1 MMFYVWTLWGPC
13 LRKQTRVVAQVDVS
27 EPPLKFGLR
36 EAFVLVGRRCRKL
49 HRTVVC
55 NCCRMVPAVRSRIKR
70 ETTKNETYDNSGI
83 STLMPF
89 SLIVQYTVYSTHP
102 RHHPHPHPHPH
113 HHHHHHSNYSPHSNV
128 FALVG
133 FHHIVLWICL
143 INALLL
149 KSLFTCLKD
158 LLQRMSSLLVSICKR
173 SIRMQAACSHHRLVS
188 PALPQA
194 LLLCLESRTKPGHHR
209 SSHSESAALRSF
221 LETSLLARSPL
232 IAQLTI
238 APWSLQES
246 GHFCSESNHFVQDL
260 VHHQHLCAVRIG
272 CFQTQNIREHIYSMS
287 NVCRSNWF
295 KLQQIWRKPQK
306 WLSWGPNT
314 PPSKQTPQ
322 HLAAGALGPKNHLNM
337 KQTKSHRVF
346 VLTFRSFNS
355 TFSYISIKASPCV
368 LVTYTIDYNH
378 V

>member
-1 MMFYVWTLWGPC
+1 M
-13 LRKQTRVVAQVDVS
+13 
-27 EPPLKFGLR
+27 
-36 EAFVLVGRRCRKL
+36 LVGRRCRKL
-49 HRTVVC
+49 HGTVVC
-55 NCCRMVPAVRSRIKR
+55 NCCGMLPAVR
-70 ETTKNETYDNSGI
+70 ETYDHSGI

-102 RHHPHPHPHPH
+102 HPHHHHHPHPH
-113 HHHHHHSNYSPHSNV
+113 HHHHPNHSP
-128 FALVG
+128 
-133 FHHIVLWICL
+133 L

-173 SIRMQAACSHHRLVS
+173 SIRMQDGCSHHRLVS

-221 LETSLLARSPL
+221 LETSLLARSPS

-287 NVCRSNWF
+287 NVCRSNLF
-295 KLQQIWRKPQK
+295 KLQQI
-306 WLSWGPNT
+306 
-314 PPSKQTPQ
+314 
-322 HLAAGALGPKNHLNM
+322 
-337 KQTKSHRVF
+337 
-346 VLTFRSFNS
+346 
-355 TFSYISIKASPCV
+355 
-368 LVTYTIDYNH
+368 
-378 V
+378 

>member
-1 MMFYVWTLWGPC
+1 
-13 LRKQTRVVAQVDVS
+13 
-27 EPPLKFGLR
+27 
-36 EAFVLVGRRCRKL
+36 
-49 HRTVVC
+49 
-55 NCCRMVPAVRSRIKR
+55 
-70 ETTKNETYDNSGI
+70 
-83 STLMPF
+83 
-89 SLIVQYTVYSTHP
+89 
-102 RHHPHPHPHPH
+102 
-113 HHHHHHSNYSPHSNV
+113 
-128 FALVG
+128 
-133 FHHIVLWICL
+133 
-143 INALLL
+143 
-149 KSLFTCLKD
+149 
-158 LLQRMSSLLVSICKR
+158 MSSLLVSICKR
-173 SIRMQAACSHHRLVS
+173 SIRMQDGCSHHRLVS

-221 LETSLLARSPL
+221 LETSLLARSPS

-295 KLQQIWRKPQK
+295 KLQQIWRKQQK
-306 WLSWGPNT
+306 ELSWGPNT

-355 TFSYISIKASPCV
+355 TFSCISIKASPCV
-368 LVTYTIDYNH
+368 LATYTIDYNH

>member
-1 MMFYVWTLWGPC
+1 MYEIVWTLWGPC
-13 LRKQTRVVAQVDVS
+13 LRKQTRVVAQVDVP
-27 EPPLKFGLR
+27 EPPLKFDLR

-55 NCCRMVPAVRSRIKR
+55 NCCGMVPAVRSGIKR
-70 ETTKNETYDNSGI
+70 ETTKCETYDHTGI

-102 RHHPHPHPHPH
+102 HPHPH
-113 HHHHHHSNYSPHSNV
+113 HHHHHHHHPNHSPHSNA

-133 FHHIVLWICL
+133 SHHIVLWICL

-221 LETSLLARSPL
+221 LETSLLARSPS

-260 VHHQHLCAVRIG
+260 VHLQHLCAVHID

-295 KLQQIWRKPQK
+295 KLKKTAKVIVLRPQHTSIQTDSPASCSWRTWTKEPPKHEADQKPQ
-306 WLSWGPNT
+306 
-314 PPSKQTPQ
+314 
-322 HLAAGALGPKNHLNM
+322 
-337 KQTKSHRVF
+337 
-346 VLTFRSFNS
+346 
-355 TFSYISIKASPCV
+355 SICSEF
-368 LVTYTIDYNH
+368 
-378 V
+378 